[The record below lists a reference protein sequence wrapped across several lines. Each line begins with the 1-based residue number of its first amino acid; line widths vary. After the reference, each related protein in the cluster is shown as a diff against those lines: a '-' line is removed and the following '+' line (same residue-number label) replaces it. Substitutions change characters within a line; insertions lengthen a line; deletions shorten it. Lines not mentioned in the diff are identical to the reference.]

1 MSYHHFIKHAG
12 LLKQV
17 KRTGW
22 LRYLP
27 ADKVESVSDHSFRA
41 GLLSLLL
48 LDQPN
53 IDSSRCVQIALL
65 HDLAESLVG
74 DITPMEKI
82 SKEEKHQKE
91 LSAMREIT
99 KELPDAIK

>member
-1 MSYHHFIKHAG
+1 MSFHHFIKHGG
-12 LLKQV
+12 LLKTV

-27 ADKVESVSDHSFRA
+27 SEKVESVCDHSYRV
-41 GLLSLLL
+41 GLISILL

-53 IDSSRCVQIALL
+53 IDSGRCVQIALL

-74 DITPMEKI
+74 DITPMCKV
-82 SKEEKHQKE
+82 SKEEK
-91 LSAMREIT
+91 
-99 KELPDAIK
+99 